1 MFGQCPLESPTTMRK
16 QLADGLILR
25 SLSEGYASDRERLP
39 QFYADVNSEHD
50 NELGKER
57 TRILTRDLMQGH
69 ATTTLEDIFVVVD
82 PAQDDRIAS
91 ATLLIPQTWR
101 YENIP
106 IAVGRP
112 EMVGT
117 LPPYCGRGLVREL
130 FAVIHERSAA
140 LGHQL
145 QVITGIPYFYRQF
158 GYAMAVDLGE
168 QHASIPLH
176 AVADAKPD
184 YKPAFTLREATTDDI
199 PDLIQWYDTMARE
212 RLLTELRSA
221 DEWRYEISG
230 RNPDS
235 GQCLTFLIITNAA
248 GEGVGYVEVYTHL
261 SARDKEVVSCTGYV
275 VGEKASYLETFDDVI
290 RGIKQWAQ
298 AKYGFCPALLMF
310 AAGIHEALDTLVD
323 RTTGGVV
330 RGPDYFWLLRV
341 PEMIPFL
348 RHIQPVL
355 DRRLE
360 GSGAN
365 RYTGELKIGFYD
377 LTGIRIQFE
386 RGRITAIEPI
396 TGKDGY
402 DISFPWHMLWNVVFG
417 HHSYDDLRAILPEVW
432 ANGKAAVLLD
442 VLFPKQ
448 KSWLKGLM

>member
-1 MFGQCPLESPTTMRK
+1 MQK

-25 SLSEGYASDRERLP
+25 SLSEGLASDRERLP

-57 TRILTRDLMQGH
+57 TRILTRDLMNGH
-69 ATTTLEDIFVVVD
+69 VTTRLEDIFVVVD
-82 PAQDDRIAS
+82 PEQDDRIAS

-106 IAVGRP
+106 IKVGRP

-117 LPPYCGRGLVREL
+117 LTPYRGRGLVREL
-130 FAVIHERSAA
+130 FKVIHERSAA

-168 QHASIPLH
+168 EHASIPLH
-176 AVADAKPD
+176 AFPDAKPE
-184 YKPAFTLREATTDDI
+184 YIPAFTLREATEDDI
-199 PDLIQWYDTMARE
+199 PNLIQWYDYMARE

-230 RNPDS
+230 RNSDS
-235 GQCLTFLIITNAA
+235 GQHLTFLIITNAV
-248 GEGVGYVEVYTHL
+248 GEGVGYLEVFTHL
-261 SARDKEVVSCTGYV
+261 SAKDKEVITCNGYV
-275 VGEKASYLETFDDVI
+275 VGDQSSYLETFEDVV
-290 RGIKQWAQ
+290 RGVKQWAT

-310 AAGIHEALDTLVD
+310 VAGIHDALDALIN
-323 RTTGGVV
+323 RTAGGAV

-348 RHIQPVL
+348 RLIQPVL
-355 DRRLE
+355 EQRLQ

-365 RYTGELKIGFYD
+365 RYSGELKIGFYD
-377 LTGIRIQFE
+377 LTGISIKFEQGKITGIETIQ
-386 RGRITAIEPI
+386 
-396 TGKDGY
+396 GKDGY
-402 DISFPWHMLWNVVFG
+402 DISFPYQMLWNVVFG
-417 HHSYDDLRAILPEVW
+417 HHTYDELRAILPEVW
-432 ANGKAAVLLD
+432 ASGKAAVLLD
-442 VLFPKQ
+442 ALFPKK